1 MNTSETIVDSH
12 SESAL
17 RQMDP
22 AVADLVQ
29 AELSRQQDNL
39 ELIASENFTPRAVLE
54 AVGSVLTNKYAEGYP
69 NARYYGG
76 CEVVDEVESLAIA
89 RARALFGAEHVNVQ
103 PHAGSQANHAA
114 YFAALEH
121 GDTVLAMKLEHGG
134 HLTHGLKSNFS
145 GREYTFHHY
154 GLDETTG
161 RIDYDRVRELA
172 RQVRPRMI
180 VAGASA
186 YPREIDFATFHEIC
200 REVDAVLMVDMAH
213 IAGLVAAGVH
223 QSPFPFTEWV
233 TSTTHK
239 TLGGPRGG
247 VVFCRERDAAA
258 LDKAIFPGLQGGP
271 LMHVIAGKA
280 VCFHLATRE
289 EFRERQRRTVANA
302 AAMAAA
308 LLEGGMQLVSG
319 GTDNHLMLVD
329 LKESEL
335 TGKDAEDLLAKA
347 GITANKNPVPGDHRP
362 PAVASGIRLGTP
374 AITTRGFQPSEAAE
388 VGRIVAEVL
397 RGGASEERLGELRA
411 HTCELAE
418 AHPIYEQLGE

>member
-1 MNTSETIVDSH
+1 M
-12 SESAL
+12 
-17 RQMDP
+17 
-22 AVADLVQ
+22 
-29 AELSRQQDNL
+29 
-39 ELIASENFTPRAVLE
+39 
-54 AVGSVLTNKYAEGYP
+54 
-69 NARYYGG
+69 
-76 CEVVDEVESLAIA
+76 
-89 RARALFGAEHVNVQ
+89 NVQ

-121 GDTVLAMKLEHGG
+121 GDTVLAMKLERGG

-154 GLDETTG
+154 GLDEKTG

-213 IAGLVAAGVH
+213 IAGLIAAGVH

-335 TGKDAEDLLAKA
+335 TGKDAEDLLARA

-411 HTCELAE
+411 RTCELAE
-418 AHPIYEQLGE
+418 AHPIYERLSE